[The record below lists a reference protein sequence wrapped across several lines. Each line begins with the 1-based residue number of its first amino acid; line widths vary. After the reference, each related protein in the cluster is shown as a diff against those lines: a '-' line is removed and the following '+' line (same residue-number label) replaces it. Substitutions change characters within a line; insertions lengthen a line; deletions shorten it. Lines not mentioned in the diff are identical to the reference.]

1 MSRLF
6 WYSPIHIVC
15 FKATYGII
23 RKILLKVFIMQRVDL
38 LTKVKTRK
46 KQIGMTLDNISTL
59 SKLGKRT
66 VTRFFGGEDVKLST
80 LEKVT
85 NVLGLDFAGN
95 EIIDIGTLRQNRAR
109 ERAIYIVSLV
119 QDTSALEMQGLENHD
134 IEILIT
140 DTQELFL
147 TGEYQKSLWAS

>member
-6 WYSPIHIVC
+6 WCSSIHIIY

-23 RKILLKVFIMQRVDL
+23 KEILLKVFIMQRADL
-38 LTKVKTRK
+38 LTKVKIRK
-46 KQIGMTLDNISTL
+46 RQMGMTLDNISTL
-59 SKLGKRT
+59 SKVGSRT
-66 VTRFFGGEDVKLST
+66 VIRFFGGEDVKLST
-80 LEKVT
+80 LEKIT

-95 EIIDIGTLRQNRAR
+95 ELIEIDTLRRNRAR

>member
-1 MSRLF
+1 M
-6 WYSPIHIVC
+6 
-15 FKATYGII
+15 K
-23 RKILLKVFIMQRVDL
+23 RVDL

-46 KQIGMTLDNISTL
+46 KQIGITLDNISTL
-59 SKLGKRT
+59 SKVGSRT
-66 VTRFFGGEDVKLST
+66 VIRFFGGEDVKLST
-80 LEKVT
+80 LEKIT
-85 NVLGLDFAGN
+85 NILGLDFAGN

-147 TGEYQKSLWAS
+147 TGEYQKKLWAS

>member
-1 MSRLF
+1 M
-6 WYSPIHIVC
+6 
-15 FKATYGII
+15 
-23 RKILLKVFIMQRVDL
+23 
-38 LTKVKTRK
+38 
-46 KQIGMTLDNISTL
+46 GMTLDNISTL
-59 SKLGKRT
+59 SNVGSRT

-80 LEKVT
+80 LEKIT

>member
-1 MSRLF
+1 M
-6 WYSPIHIVC
+6 
-15 FKATYGII
+15 K
-23 RKILLKVFIMQRVDL
+23 RVDL

-59 SKLGKRT
+59 SKVGSRT
-66 VTRFFGGEDVKLST
+66 VIRFFGGEDVKLST
-80 LEKVT
+80 LEKIT
-85 NVLGLDFAGN
+85 NILGLDFAGN

-147 TGEYQKSLWAS
+147 TGEYQKKLWAS